1 MARSN
6 TNAELWSALSQ
17 FGMMD
22 DSTSSPMS
30 TTLSSSEAEGQT
42 VLSVVITTNGSSHDY
57 FRVGA
62 SGNSEVAQ
70 IETATTVAITCKSAI
85 AYAHASGEEVVELT
99 RTDLGDVSDDG
110 VQWEVVADRTR
121 IDAATQRHAYGHHI
135 NHTEYRVTVAL
146 ENLSNENMATIMGIK
161 ESLNHGAGTAADPTV
176 VDWTPDD
183 IDGIDPLHF
192 WARGTLKNGTT
203 IEMQAWDCDV
213 DPSKTFTIARGQD
226 APGQIVFNAR
236 HIRWLNPAPS
246 NS

>member
-17 FGMMD
+17 FGYMD
-22 DSTSSPMS
+22 DSTGTFMS
-30 TTLSSSEAEGQT
+30 TTLSSSEAKGQS

-57 FRVGA
+57 FRVGN

-70 IETATTVAITCKSAI
+70 IETATTVAITMKSLL
-85 AYAHASGEEVVELT
+85 AYGHASAEPVVELT
-99 RTDLGDVSDDG
+99 RTDLGDISDDG
-110 VQWEVVADRTR
+110 VAWEIVADRTR
-121 IDAATQRHAYGHHI
+121 VDAATKRHGYAHHI

-146 ENLSNENMATIMGIK
+146 ENLSNENMAVMMGIP
-161 ESLNHGAGTAADPTV
+161 ETAITGAGTVADPSV

-183 IDGIDPLHF
+183 IDTIDPVHF
-192 WARGTLKNGTT
+192 FARGTLKNGTT
-203 IEMQAWDCDV
+203 IELQAWDCDI

-226 APGQIVFNAR
+226 APGQVVFNAR
-236 HIRWLNPAPS
+236 HIRWLNPAPN